1 MANILVVEGYPP
13 SLSALTAA
21 LALGNHRV
29 VEAKDG
35 VEALAKARA
44 EHFDLVISDI
54 LLPRMDG
61 FEFVRQM
68 RNIPAS
74 ALTPVIFTMATY
86 DQAEARSLAGACGV
100 KYFLPRPSTSK
111 ETLEAVAAALSEPP
125 PAATEAGPES
135 ERIHTRLLTEKLDK
149 RVEELDGL
157 RAGPFA
163 RSIMVVEDNPMD
175 LDFMLQTL
183 EENTLVNPVRVCRDG
198 EEALEFIE
206 AHSMPDD
213 PDLPLLVLLDLRLPK
228 VDGIEVLRRA
238 RQHPIWSQVPFI
250 VVTTSR
256 ENSDISC
263 AYELG
268 VNSYIVKPVD
278 FAAFAAVVKQ
288 IKIFWL
294 LINEPPFPETGG
306 H

>member
-86 DQAEARSLAGACGV
+86 DQAEARSLAAACGV
-100 KYFLPRPSTSK
+100 KYFLPRPSTSE
-111 ETLEAVAAALSEPP
+111 ETLEAVATALSEPP

-175 LDFMLQTL
+175 LDFMLQAF

-213 PDLPLLVLLDLRLPK
+213 PDLPLLVLLDLR
-228 VDGIEVLRRA
+228 RA

-250 VVTTSR
+250 VVTRSR

-268 VNSYIVKPVD
+268 VNSYLVKPVD

>member
-86 DQAEARSLAGACGV
+86 DQAEARSLAAACGV
-100 KYFLPRPSTSK
+100 KYFLPRPSTSE

-175 LDFMLQTL
+175 LDFMLQAF

-213 PDLPLLVLLDLRLPK
+213 PDLPLLVLLDLR
-228 VDGIEVLRRA
+228 RA

-250 VVTTSR
+250 VVTRSR

>member
-68 RNIPAS
+68 RSIPAS

-86 DQAEARSLAGACGV
+86 DQAEARPLATACGV
-100 KYFLPRPSTSK
+100 KYFLPRPSTSE
-111 ETLEAVAAALSEPP
+111 ETLEAVATALSEPP
-125 PAATEAGPES
+125 PAATEAGPEP
-135 ERIHTRLLTEKLDK
+135 ERIHTQLLTEKLDK
-149 RVEELDGL
+149 RMEELEAL

-175 LDFMLQTL
+175 LDFMLQAF

-198 EEALEFIE
+198 DEALEFIE

-213 PDLPLLVLLDLRLPK
+213 PDLPLLVLLDLR
-228 VDGIEVLRRA
+228 RA

-250 VVTTSR
+250 VVTRSR

-268 VNSYIVKPVD
+268 VNSYLVKPVD
-278 FAAFAAVVKQ
+278 FAAFAAVLKQ

>member
-1 MANILVVEGYPP
+1 
-13 SLSALTAA
+13 
-21 LALGNHRV
+21 
-29 VEAKDG
+29 
-35 VEALAKARA
+35 
-44 EHFDLVISDI
+44 
-54 LLPRMDG
+54 
-61 FEFVRQM
+61 
-68 RNIPAS
+68 
-74 ALTPVIFTMATY
+74 
-86 DQAEARSLAGACGV
+86 
-100 KYFLPRPSTSK
+100 
-111 ETLEAVAAALSEPP
+111 
-125 PAATEAGPES
+125 
-135 ERIHTRLLTEKLDK
+135 
-149 RVEELDGL
+149 
-157 RAGPFA
+157 
-163 RSIMVVEDNPMD
+163 MD
-175 LDFMLQTL
+175 LDFMLQAL

-198 EEALEFIE
+198 DEALEFIE

-213 PDLPLLVLLDLRLPK
+213 PDLPLLVLLD
-228 VDGIEVLRRA
+228 LRRA

-256 ENSDISC
+256 ENSDISR

>member
-68 RNIPAS
+68 HNIPAS

-86 DQAEARSLAGACGV
+86 DQAEARSLAAACGV

-175 LDFMLQTL
+175 LDFMLLRREHLGQSR
-183 EENTLVNPVRVCRDG
+183 P
-198 EEALEFIE
+198 
-206 AHSMPDD
+206 
-213 PDLPLLVLLDLRLPK
+213 RLP
-228 VDGIEVLRRA
+228 RR
-238 RQHPIWSQVPFI
+238 
-250 VVTTSR
+250 
-256 ENSDISC
+256 
-263 AYELG
+263 
-268 VNSYIVKPVD
+268 
-278 FAAFAAVVKQ
+278 
-288 IKIFWL
+288 
-294 LINEPPFPETGG
+294 
-306 H
+306 

>member
-68 RNIPAS
+68 RSIPAS

-86 DQAEARSLAGACGV
+86 DQAEARPLSTACGV
-100 KYFLPRPSTSK
+100 KYFLPRPSTSE
-111 ETLEAVAAALSEPP
+111 ETLEAVATALSEPP
-125 PAATEAGPES
+125 PAATEAGPEP
-135 ERIHTRLLTEKLDK
+135 ERIHTQLLTEKLDK
-149 RVEELDGL
+149 RMEELEAL

-175 LDFMLQTL
+175 LDFMLQAF

-198 EEALEFIE
+198 DEALEFIE

-213 PDLPLLVLLDLRLPK
+213 PDLPLLVLLDLR
-228 VDGIEVLRRA
+228 RA
-238 RQHPIWSQVPFI
+238 RQHPIWSQLPFI
-250 VVTTSR
+250 VVTRSR

-268 VNSYIVKPVD
+268 VNSYLVKPVD

>member
-68 RNIPAS
+68 RSIPAS

-86 DQAEARSLAGACGV
+86 DQAEARSLAAACGV
-100 KYFLPRPSTSK
+100 KYFLPRPSTSE
-111 ETLEAVAAALSEPP
+111 ETLEAVATALSEPP
-125 PAATEAGPES
+125 PAATEAGPEP
-135 ERIHTRLLTEKLDK
+135 ERIHTQLLTEKLDK
-149 RVEELDGL
+149 RMEELEAL

-213 PDLPLLVLLDLRLPK
+213 PDLPLLVLLDLR
-228 VDGIEVLRRA
+228 RA

-250 VVTTSR
+250 VVTRSR

-268 VNSYIVKPVD
+268 VNSYLVKPVD

>member
-1 MANILVVEGYPP
+1 
-13 SLSALTAA
+13 
-21 LALGNHRV
+21 V

-86 DQAEARSLAGACGV
+86 DQAEARSLAAACGV

-213 PDLPLLVLLDLRLPK
+213 PDLPLLVLLDLR
-228 VDGIEVLRRA
+228 RA

>member
-86 DQAEARSLAGACGV
+86 DQAEARSLAAACGV

-125 PAATEAGPES
+125 PAATEAGPEP
-135 ERIHTRLLTEKLDK
+135 ERIHTQLLTEKLDK
-149 RVEELDGL
+149 RMEELEAL

-175 LDFMLQTL
+175 LDFMLQAF

-213 PDLPLLVLLDLRLPK
+213 PDLPLLVLLDLR
-228 VDGIEVLRRA
+228 RA

-250 VVTTSR
+250 VVTRSR

-268 VNSYIVKPVD
+268 VNFYLVKPVD

>member
-68 RNIPAS
+68 RSIPAS

-86 DQAEARSLAGACGV
+86 DQAEARPLATDCGV
-100 KYFLPRPSTSK
+100 KYFLPQPSTSE
-111 ETLEAVAAALSEPP
+111 ETLEAVATALSEPP
-125 PAATEAGPES
+125 PAATEAGPEP
-135 ERIHTRLLTEKLDK
+135 ERIHTQLLTEKLDK
-149 RVEELDGL
+149 RMEELEAL

-175 LDFMLQTL
+175 LDFMLQAF

-198 EEALEFIE
+198 DEALEFIE

-213 PDLPLLVLLDLRLPK
+213 PDLPLLVLLDLR
-228 VDGIEVLRRA
+228 RA

-250 VVTTSR
+250 VVTRSR

-268 VNSYIVKPVD
+268 VNSYLVKPVD
-278 FAAFAAVVKQ
+278 FAAFAAVLKQ

>member
-68 RNIPAS
+68 RSIPAS

-86 DQAEARSLAGACGV
+86 DQAEARPLATACGV
-100 KYFLPRPSTSK
+100 KYFLPRPSTSE
-111 ETLEAVAAALSEPP
+111 ETLEAVATALSEPP
-125 PAATEAGPES
+125 PAATEAGPEP
-135 ERIHTRLLTEKLDK
+135 ERIHTQLLTEKLDK
-149 RVEELDGL
+149 RMEELEAL

-175 LDFMLQTL
+175 LDFMLQAF

-198 EEALEFIE
+198 DEALEFIE

-213 PDLPLLVLLDLRLPK
+213 PDLPLLVLLDLR
-228 VDGIEVLRRA
+228 RA

-250 VVTTSR
+250 VVTRSR

-268 VNSYIVKPVD
+268 VNSYLVKPMD
-278 FAAFAAVVKQ
+278 FAAFAAVLKQ

>member
-86 DQAEARSLAGACGV
+86 DQAEARPLSTACGV
-100 KYFLPRPSTSK
+100 KYFLPRPSTSE
-111 ETLEAVAAALSEPP
+111 ETLEAVATALSEPP
-125 PAATEAGPES
+125 PAATEAGRSPNES
-135 ERIHTRLLTEKLDK
+135 TRSC
-149 RVEELDGL
+149 L
-157 RAGPFA
+157 RRSWTRGWRNWKPFA
-163 RSIMVVEDNPMD
+163 QAPSRGPS
-175 LDFMLQTL
+175 
-183 EENTLVNPVRVCRDG
+183 
-198 EEALEFIE
+198 
-206 AHSMPDD
+206 
-213 PDLPLLVLLDLRLPK
+213 
-228 VDGIEVLRRA
+228 
-238 RQHPIWSQVPFI
+238 WSWR
-250 VVTTSR
+250 TTPWTST
-256 ENSDISC
+256 SC
-263 AYELG
+263 
-268 VNSYIVKPVD
+268 SKP
-278 FAAFAAVVKQ
+278 
-288 IKIFWL
+288 
-294 LINEPPFPETGG
+294 
-306 H
+306 